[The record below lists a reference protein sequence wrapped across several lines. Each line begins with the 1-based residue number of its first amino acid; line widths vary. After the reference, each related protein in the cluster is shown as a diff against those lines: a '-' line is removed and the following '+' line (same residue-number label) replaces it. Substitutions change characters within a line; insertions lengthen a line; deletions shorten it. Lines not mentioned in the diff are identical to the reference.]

1 MLSKYPQSAHDFK
14 SSLNL
19 YILVSQESMH
29 ILSGTNF
36 KGQSLELLL
45 HSFLLTSKTKLVPL
59 GQDDSQVS
67 PFLNKHILKAPSG
80 EKTIRVQN

>member
-1 MLSKYPQSAHDFK
+1 
-14 SSLNL
+14 
-19 YILVSQESMH
+19 MH

-36 KGQSLELLL
+36 KGQSLELELLL
-45 HSFLLTSKTKLVPL
+45 HSFPLTSKTKLVPL

-80 EKTIRVQN
+80 EKTNIS